1 MFFYVNYSLFTR
13 KNINFAIVIN
23 LNRHIEILL
32 LNNDC
37 VIIPDF
43 GCFMAHHVE
52 AKYDD
57 KNQIFLPPLRTI
69 GFNPQLKMNDS
80 LLAQSYVE
88 AYDIS
93 YPEALIRIEDEVNE
107 LKQRLEIE
115 GNFTLTDIGTLTLTE
130 DGKYNFEPCEAG
142 TLTPSLYG
150 LSNFD
155 FPMLQEVETTQ
166 DITNYKEVMISKD
179 AIPSNNTTSRTL
191 NSILNEEQEDKTK
204 ERTISIRVSV
214 LRNLAAACIV
224 LIASLFFATPLG
236 NYQSSKVNQSSIDT
250 GILYHILPK
259 DISSNIPLKLNT
271 NKTANS
277 KKVNIELSSL
287 NNNSKT
293 SVPTSEYSIVVASHT
308 TTQNAEAYVN
318 ILRKQGYVSAR
329 VLTNQGATKVVLGH
343 YRNEKEALKA
353 LNTLNNEEEF
363 AGGWVIKINKQI

>member
-1 MFFYVNYSLFTR
+1 
-13 KNINFAIVIN
+13 
-23 LNRHIEILL
+23 
-32 LNNDC
+32 
-37 VIIPDF
+37 
-43 GCFMAHHVE
+43 MAHHVE

-166 DITNYKEVMISKD
+166 DITNHKEVMIYH
-179 AIPSNNTTSRTL
+179 L
-191 NSILNEEQEDKTK
+191 ILD
-204 ERTISIRVSV
+204 
-214 LRNLAAACIV
+214 L
-224 LIASLFFATPLG
+224 
-236 NYQSSKVNQSSIDT
+236 
-250 GILYHILPK
+250 
-259 DISSNIPLKLNT
+259 
-271 NKTANS
+271 
-277 KKVNIELSSL
+277 EL
-287 NNNSKT
+287 
-293 SVPTSEYSIVVASHT
+293 
-308 TTQNAEAYVN
+308 
-318 ILRKQGYVSAR
+318 
-329 VLTNQGATKVVLGH
+329 
-343 YRNEKEALKA
+343 
-353 LNTLNNEEEF
+353 
-363 AGGWVIKINKQI
+363 